1 MSRETVWVVALAVAV
16 AGLVGAA
23 AWARLGV
30 LSAYPEPVGVDGYW
44 YAVQLRSLLE
54 EGRTADPALPA
65 ALWFLAPFAA
75 ALGPIDG
82 LKLGAAIGVSL
93 HVLTA
98 FALGRA
104 LARSSAAGLVAAA
117 VVATSPGSI
126 YLTTEFVKQGIALTL
141 LSGFL
146 AALVAARE
154 RPSRGRIA
162 LAAAAGVAAALSHKL
177 SFAIALAALGA
188 VLVAE
193 VRRRPAERR
202 WLAALGVSSLA
213 AAGFLAATRARW
225 LGLVSGEA
233 ELSLPALR
241 FPSGVALRFG
251 HEAALAAAVAVAL
264 VGLELARRRRG
275 SAGPLAG
282 SPIGWT
288 LVGLALA
295 TALPWLA
302 VDDPDGIGYRLR
314 ISAHLAL
321 APLAGLL
328 LAALLRDGRHRAVGA
343 VAVAVALIAMRPL
356 AREEGVVRPNP
367 ALVTAAARVAAD
379 LPPDAEIVTPDR
391 SVAFLLTW
399 QTRRPAR
406 TRPDDGA
413 LGART
418 WRVVPA
424 AWLDAESAA
433 ALPPGP
439 LVAVPES
446 TWRAMLARLT
456 PAARRRWDEW
466 DRTGQLP
473 PPRRSRY
480 DGFFGEE
487 P

>member
-1 MSRETVWVVALAVAV
+1 MVRRETVWVVALACAL

-30 LSAYPEPVGVDGYW
+30 LSAWPEPVGVDGYW

-54 EGRTADPALPA
+54 QGRTADSTLPA

-75 ALGPIDG
+75 ALGPIGG

-93 HVLTA
+93 HALTA

-141 LSGFL
+141 LAGFL
-146 AALVAARE
+146 AALVLARE
-154 RPSRGRIA
+154 RPSGGRIA
-162 LAAAAGVAAALSHKL
+162 IAAVAGVAVALSHKL
-177 SFAIALAALGA
+177 ALAIALAALGA

-193 VRRRPAERR
+193 VRRRPAKRR
-202 WLAALGVSSLA
+202 WLAALVGLGLA

-225 LGLVSGEA
+225 LGVFGSEA

-251 HEAALAAAVAVAL
+251 HEAALAAAVAVL
-264 VGLELARRRRG
+264 LIGLELARRRRG
-275 SAGPLAG
+275 SGPLEG
-282 SPIGWT
+282 SPVGWT

-295 TALPWLA
+295 IALPWLA
-302 VDDPDGIGYRLR
+302 VDDPDGIGLRLR
-314 ISAHLAL
+314 VSAHLAL

-328 LAALLRDGRHRAVGA
+328 LAALLEDGRHRAVGA
-343 VAVAVALIAMRPL
+343 IAVAVALVAMRPL

-367 ALVTAAARVAAD
+367 ALVAAAARVAAD
-379 LPPDAEIVTPDR
+379 LPPDADLVTPDR
-391 SVAFLLTW
+391 QVAFLLTW
-399 QTRRPAR
+399 QSRRPAR
-406 TRPDDGA
+406 TRPGDGA
-413 LGART
+413 IGART
-418 WRVVPA
+418 WRVLPR
-424 AWLDAESAA
+424 AWLDGETAA
-433 ALPPGP
+433 ALPPGV
-439 LVAVPES
+439 LVALSEPA
-446 TWRAMLARLT
+446 WQRALAGLS
-456 PAARRRWDEW
+456 PAARRRWEQW
-466 DRTGQLP
+466 DQSGSLP

-480 DGFFGEE
+480 HGFFGEE